1 MTSPRVPTPES
12 RRGRSLEI
20 QLADR
25 SDGRFAD
32 RYLEFAYPALP
43 PFTFSTARVQVPSMG
58 TGHIRILAM
67 RTTLL
72 ATSDAALTGLELAS
86 LLLRLQVGAAND
98 LIVTS
103 GGNPGNFCSFA
114 ILNQGSPDPWFYF
127 ASPPRLVAGD
137 TLQATVTNGAFLEAG
152 AAPTLTP
159 EVTLKIMDDAVWRRL
174 YEIELAAELDAA
186 AAYEAE
192 DE

>member
-1 MTSPRVPTPES
+1 MTSPRVPTPSS
-12 RRGRSLEI
+12 RRGRSLDV
-20 QLADR
+20 QLSDR
-25 SDGRFAD
+25 GDGRFRE
-32 RYLEFAYPALP
+32 RYLEFSYPALL
-43 PFTFSTARVQVPSMG
+43 PFHFSTQRVQVPSMG
-58 TGHIRILAM
+58 AGHVRILAM

-72 ATSDAALTGLELAS
+72 ATSDPAPTGLELAS
-86 LLLRLQVGAAND
+86 LLLRLQVGANTD

-103 GGNPGNFCSFA
+103 GGNDGNFCSFA
-114 ILNQGSPDPWFYF
+114 ILNAGQPDPWFYF

-152 AAPTLTP
+152 AAPTMTP
-159 EVTLKIMDDAVWRRL
+159 EVTLKIMSDHDWREL
-174 YEIELAAELDAA
+174 YTLELAAELDAA